1 MSLAQSDI
9 DDTRRFAGYPV
20 ESALAYQPLELVAYS
35 QQLSAILQGL
45 TDNQIT
51 ILQTQYLVPLRQLE
65 PAIISAGQNLDTDR
79 AAVWFHNKNEV
90 QDRDNLYMIT
100 RRKLCF
106 WLGIPAGAGISPLAP
121 AVFTV

>member
-1 MSLAQSDI
+1 MPLSTVDL
-9 DDTRRFAGYPV
+9 DDTRRFCGYPV
-20 ESALAYQPLELVAYS
+20 QSALFYQEVDLTSYS
-35 QQLSAILQGL
+35 SQLDATLAGL
-45 TDNQIT
+45 TPNQIT
-51 ILQTQYLVPLRQLE
+51 ILQTQYLEPLRQLE

-79 AAVWFHNKNEV
+79 AAVWFHNKAEV

-106 WLGIPAGAGISPLAP
+106 FLGIPAGAGIAPLAP